1 VFGDGSKSVHDTPH
15 GEVWKQPKE
24 NICEWMD
31 EHGRYHKQSELHE
44 KYPALCVSLNVDF
57 AKHAKKLSAQHFVTR
72 CAQRI
77 ALHFAQETCFCD
89 WVVGI
94 QRDVWFVWPK
104 LFSVMCH
111 VHVAIAVGIRKG
123 WVAKQP
129 STDKIIYR
137 AIAKEQAMY
146 RFVHQ
151 CQALCVRTAH
161 ENKRNDVGDGVM

>member
-1 VFGDGSKSVHDTPH
+1 
-15 GEVWKQPKE
+15 
-24 NICEWMD
+24 MD
-31 EHGRYHKQSELHE
+31 ENGCNHEEYELHQ
-44 KYPALCVSLNVDF
+44 KYSALCASLNINF
-57 AKHAKKLSAQHFVTR
+57 AKHAKKLSAQHFVAR
-72 CAQRI
+72 CAKCI

-89 WVVGI
+89 WVIGI
-94 QRDVWFVWPK
+94 QGYVRFVWTK
-104 LFSVMCH
+104 FFSVMCH

-151 CQALCVRTAH
+151 RQALCVRTAH
-161 ENKRNDVGDGVM
+161 QKKRNEVGGGVM

>member
-1 VFGDGSKSVHDTPH
+1 
-15 GEVWKQPKE
+15 
-24 NICEWMD
+24 
-31 EHGRYHKQSELHE
+31 
-44 KYPALCVSLNVDF
+44 
-57 AKHAKKLSAQHFVTR
+57 
-72 CAQRI
+72 
-77 ALHFAQETCFCD
+77 
-89 WVVGI
+89 
-94 QRDVWFVWPK
+94 
-104 LFSVMCH
+104 